1 LFFIHGDRFFIYFAC
16 NNQSYNSFNQKH
28 IFVNVFFKIIIAK
41 AIIMSSTHEKHV
53 ILVSTKS
60 MFETQLFMGLNAK
73 KQISYLA
80 SQMISYL
87 RLRKK

>member
-1 LFFIHGDRFFIYFAC
+1 
-16 NNQSYNSFNQKH
+16 
-28 IFVNVFFKIIIAK
+28 
-41 AIIMSSTHEKHV
+41 MSSTHEKHV

-73 KQISYLA
+73 KQRSYLA

-87 RLRKK
+87 RLHKK

>member
-1 LFFIHGDRFFIYFAC
+1 
-16 NNQSYNSFNQKH
+16 
-28 IFVNVFFKIIIAK
+28 
-41 AIIMSSTHEKHV
+41 MSITHEKHV

-60 MFETQLFMGLNAK
+60 MFETQLFMGLDAK
-73 KQISYLA
+73 KKRRSYLA